1 MVRCISLRRNTFD
14 TSFVPPFGSM
24 SSMRTASGV
33 FLSLLLLFASSA
45 STQTPPKEN
54 PHVAELTKALGANA
68 KKPAG
73 EVFRNVKLLKDV
85 PADRFLRIMDVGY
98 SQSLGVTCDHCHV
111 EDRWEADEKRPKR
124 AAREMIL
131 MVRQI
136 NETLGTLTE
145 IDSSGD
151 ASVNCTT
158 CHRGYV
164 KPATQMK

>member
-1 MVRCISLRRNTFD
+1 
-14 TSFVPPFGSM
+14 
-24 SSMRTASGV
+24 MRAASAA
-33 FLSLLLLFASSA
+33 LLLLLFASSA
-45 STQTPPKEN
+45 SPQDPPKEN
-54 PHVAELTKALGANA
+54 PLVTEMLKALGPNA

-73 EVFRNVKLLKDV
+73 EVFRNVQLMKDV

-98 SQSLGVTCDHCHV
+98 RQSLGVTCDYCHV

-131 MVRQI
+131 MVRMI
-136 NETLGTLTE
+136 NEHLGKLHEINTE
-145 IDSSGD
+145 E

-164 KPATQMK
+164 KPALQMR